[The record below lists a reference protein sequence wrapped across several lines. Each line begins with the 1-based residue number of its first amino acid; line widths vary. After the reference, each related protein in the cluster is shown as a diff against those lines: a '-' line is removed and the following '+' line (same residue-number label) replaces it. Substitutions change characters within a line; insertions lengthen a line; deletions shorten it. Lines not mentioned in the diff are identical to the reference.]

1 MEKQRHSLWF
11 IIAAL
16 FFTAIVIPSLL
27 VLTFSPKE
35 EEEVAMKET
44 NKTTPNAPAEEPAV
58 EVAVFRSKSQQIE
71 NFPLEQYV
79 AGVVAAEMPAE
90 FEKEALK
97 AQALTARTFI
107 IKHMTNGKTVSKGQA
122 HVTDTV
128 NHQVFKTKDE
138 LKKIWGND
146 FSWKWKKINEAVKE
160 TKGEIITHDG
170 APITASFFSTS
181 NGYTE
186 NSEDYWG
193 QPLPYLKSVKSP
205 WDEHSPKYR
214 TQLQLPLSEFERKL
228 GVSINEGQE
237 AGTIMERTSGQRI
250 AKVKIGNKELSGR
263 EVREKLQLPS
273 SDFSWI
279 VKDDEVIIS
288 TKGYGHGVGM
298 SQYGANG
305 MAKEGKNHQ
314 QIIHHYYQKIKI
326 DKVDQYVNEI
336 MTVKK

>member
-1 MEKQRHSLWF
+1 MEKRRHSIWF
-11 IIAAL
+11 VMVAL

-27 VLTFSPKE
+27 VLSFSSKDE
-35 EEEVAMKET
+35 EKGAMKET

-58 EVAVFRSKSQQIE
+58 EVAVFRSGTSQTE

-79 AGVVAAEMPAE
+79 AGVVASEMPAE

-107 IKHMTNGKTVSKGQA
+107 IQHMRKGKTVNNGQA

-128 NHQVFKTKDE
+128 NHQVFKTKEE
-138 LKKIWGND
+138 LEQLWGND
-146 FSWKWKKINEAVKE
+146 FSWKWKKINEAVKDTE
-160 TKGEIITHDG
+160 GQIITYNG

-186 NSEDYWG
+186 NSEDYWD
-193 QPLPYLKSVKSP
+193 QPLPYLKSVESP
-205 WDEHSPKYR
+205 WDQQSPKYR
-214 TQLQLPLSEFERKL
+214 SQTRLSLREFERKL
-228 GVSINEGQE
+228 GVFVKGGEE
-237 AGTIMERTSGQRI
+237 VGTIIERTPGKRI
-250 AKVKIGNKELSGR
+250 AKVKIGDKELSGR

-273 SDFSWI
+273 TDFSWI
-279 VKDDEVIIS
+279 VQGNEVLIS

-305 MAKEGKNHQ
+305 MAKEGKTYQ
-314 QIIHHYYQKIKI
+314 QIIQHYYQQIKI
-326 DKVDQYVNEI
+326 DQASQYMNDI
-336 MTVKK
+336 TTAKK

>member
-1 MEKQRHSLWF
+1 MEKQRHSLF
-11 IIAAL
+11 LIIAAL
-16 FFTAIVIPSLL
+16 FFTALVIPSLL
-27 VLTFSPKE
+27 VLIFSPKE
-35 EEEVAMKET
+35 EEMAMKEP

-58 EVAVFRSKSQQIE
+58 EVAVFRSGSQQIE

-107 IKHMTNGKTVSKGQA
+107 IQHMMNGKTVSNGQA

-128 NHQVFKTKDE
+128 NHQVFQTKSELEKT
-138 LKKIWGND
+138 WGND
-146 FSWKWKKINEAVKE
+146 FSWKWKKINEAVQE
-160 TKGEIITHDG
+160 TKGEIITYDG
-170 APITASFFSTS
+170 TPITASFFSTS

-193 QPLPYLKSVKSP
+193 QPLPYLKSVASP
-205 WDEHSPKYR
+205 WDEQSPKYR
-214 TQLQLPLSEFERKL
+214 AQLRLPLSEFERKL
-228 GVSINEGQE
+228 GVSIDGGQE
-237 AGTIMERTSGQRI
+237 AGMITKRTPGQRI
-250 AKVKIGNKELSGR
+250 AKVKIGNKEFSGR

-273 SDFSWI
+273 SDFSWV
-279 VKDDEVIIS
+279 VKGDEVIVS

-305 MAKEGKNHQ
+305 MAKEGKDHQ
-314 QIIHHYYQKIKI
+314 QIIHHYYQQIKI
-326 DKVDQYVNEI
+326 DKADRYVDEM
-336 MTVKK
+336 MTAKK